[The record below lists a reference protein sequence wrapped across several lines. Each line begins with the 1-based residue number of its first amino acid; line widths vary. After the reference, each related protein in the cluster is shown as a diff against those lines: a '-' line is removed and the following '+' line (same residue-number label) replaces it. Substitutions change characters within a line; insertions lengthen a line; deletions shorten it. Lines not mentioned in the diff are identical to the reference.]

1 MAHSNIFKRY
11 IIIAAVTGAVI
22 AAFSTIGGIYL
33 THRWGLQKEIA
44 IKERLDDTHEVSSLN
59 QAKKIKPVEANEEAK
74 QTDTSQT
81 TDEVYWKHK
90 DGKYYM
96 YHEGNRVDE
105 YTTSAWSGK
114 DLLVYDQRNK
124 KTFLFE
130 DFETRNDNTLR
141 LAKDLGQDK
150 AYWKQR
156 GNKYY
161 LYYEGNRVDEYTTS
175 SWSDSDLLVYDKK
188 NKKTF
193 LLENFE
199 KLDDNILRG
208 AKEMKK

>member
-1 MAHSNIFKRY
+1 MAYTNIFGRY
-11 IIIAAVTGAVI
+11 LIIAVVIAAVVGAL
-22 AAFSTIGGIYL
+22 STLGGLYL
-33 THRWGLQKEIA
+33 SNRLGVQKETST
-44 IKERLDDTHEVSSLN
+44 KETPNDQPELRSTDKALLSST
-59 QAKKIKPVEANEEAK
+59 KEAS
-74 QTDTSQT
+74 QIDTSST
-81 TDEVYWKHK
+81 AEVYWKRK
-90 DGKYYM
+90 DGLYFM
-96 YHEGNRVDE
+96 YDEGNRIDE
-105 YTTSAWSGK
+105 FTNSAWSGK
-114 DLLVYDQRNK
+114 DLLVYDQKTQR
-124 KTFLFE
+124 TFLFE
-130 DFETRNDNTLR
+130 DFENRNDNKLR
-141 LAKDLGQDK
+141 LAKDLWRDK

-208 AKEMKK
+208 AVEMKK

>member
-1 MAHSNIFKRY
+1 MAYTNIFGRY
-11 IIIAAVTGAVI
+11 LIIAVVIAAVVGAL
-22 AAFSTIGGIYL
+22 STLGGLYL
-33 THRWGLQKEIA
+33 SNRLGVQKETST
-44 IKERLDDTHEVSSLN
+44 KETPNDQPELRSTDKALLSST
-59 QAKKIKPVEANEEAK
+59 KEAS
-74 QTDTSQT
+74 QIDTST
-81 TDEVYWKHK
+81 TAEVYWKQK
-90 DGKYYM
+90 DGLYFM
-96 YHEGNRVDE
+96 YDEGNRIDE
-105 YTTSAWSGK
+105 FTNSAWSGK
-114 DLLVYDQRNK
+114 DLLVYDQKTQR
-124 KTFLFE
+124 TFLFE
-130 DFETRNDNTLR
+130 DFENRNDNKLR
-141 LAKDLGQDK
+141 LAKDLGRDK

-208 AKEMKK
+208 AVEMKK

>member
-11 IIIAAVTGAVI
+11 LIIAVSIAAVIG
-22 AAFSTIGGIYL
+22 AFSTLGGLYL
-33 THRWGLQKEIA
+33 INKLGVQKETST
-44 IKERLDDTHEVSSLN
+44 KETPDGQAELSSTNEALLSSTD
-59 QAKKIKPVEANEEAK
+59 EAN
-74 QTDTSQT
+74 QTDTSSSGN
-81 TDEVYWKHK
+81 EVFWKQK
-90 DGKYYM
+90 DGLYFMFHK
-96 YHEGNRVDE
+96 GKRIDE
-105 YTTSAWSGK
+105 FTNSAWSGK
-114 DLLVYDQRNK
+114 DLLVYDQ
-124 KTFLFE
+124 KTKRTYLFE
-130 DFETRNDNTLR
+130 DFENRNDNTLR
-141 LAKDLGQDK
+141 LAKDLGLEK

-161 LYYEGNRVDEYTTS
+161 MYYEGNRVDEYTTS
-175 SWSDSDLLVYDKK
+175 SWSDSDLLVYDQK